1 MKAALFLVMLTAN
14 VDAFAAQVIDVHRIA
29 DAIYRAEGGR
39 KARPAYGIKGVKVRN
54 TAHAREVCIRTIRSA
69 HAEWDG
75 EGDFIEFLSRKYA
88 PIGARNDPGN
98 LNSHWARNVRHHME
112 KLP

>member
-14 VDAFAAQVIDVHRIA
+14 VDAFSAQVIDVHRIA

-75 EGDFIEFLSRKYA
+75 KGDFVDALGRRYCPPETDPIGHKNWVKNVKEFLK
-88 PIGARNDPGN
+88 
-98 LNSHWARNVRHHME
+98 
-112 KLP
+112 

>member
-39 KARPAYGIKGVKVRN
+39 RARPAYGIKGVKVRN

-75 EGDFIEFLSRKYA
+75 KKDFVEHLGQKYCPPETDPIGHKNWVKNVKEFLK
-88 PIGARNDPGN
+88 
-98 LNSHWARNVRHHME
+98 
-112 KLP
+112 